1 MNKYTISYIEKVP
14 LWRTILGVAIIVFT
28 IFNLVTSGNIATI
41 VPLAFSYLLLKTEGT
56 EIDLESKTYRK
67 VFSILG
73 FKIGKWQSIP
83 DINYVSVFAAT
94 FNTKVWVSTASTNIS
109 ENKYAINLFYDTKN
123 KIEATTVYQEKEA
136 FDIGLHLA
144 DALDADLLDATETND
159 FKWMNKDAYR
169 ERGEFVYE

>member
-1 MNKYTISYIEKVP
+1 MNKYIISYIEKVP
-14 LWRTILGVAIIVFT
+14 LWRTILGVANIVFT

-73 FKIGKWQSIP
+73 FKIGKWQPIP
-83 DINYVSVFAAT
+83 DIDYVSVFAAT
-94 FNTKVWVSTASTNIS
+94 FKTTVWASSASANIS
-109 ENKYAINLFYDTKN
+109 ENKFAINLFYNTKN

-144 DALDADLLDATETND
+144 DALDADLLDATETGD

-169 ERGEFVYE
+169 EKGEFVYE

>member
-83 DINYVSVFAAT
+83 DIDYVSVFAAT

-109 ENKYAINLFYDTKN
+109 ENKYP
-123 KIEATTVYQEKEA
+123 
-136 FDIGLHLA
+136 
-144 DALDADLLDATETND
+144 
-159 FKWMNKDAYR
+159 
-169 ERGEFVYE
+169 